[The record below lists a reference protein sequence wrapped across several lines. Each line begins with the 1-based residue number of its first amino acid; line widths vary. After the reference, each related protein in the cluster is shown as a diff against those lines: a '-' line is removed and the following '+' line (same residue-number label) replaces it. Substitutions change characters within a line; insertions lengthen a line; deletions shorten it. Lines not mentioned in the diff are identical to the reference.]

1 MKARV
6 DASPQKPS
14 NRDVANMLRRFGFEL
29 SRCER
34 LHSGYSGENYKV
46 VGKDGTH
53 AVLKLK
59 PNVSEDN
66 LKGEIRILEYLRK
79 RNFAGACTAIPMDGE
94 DKGSSKGNEYVTS
107 FKGIPY
113 CVLRYIEGVP
123 AIDLMEIA
131 LSLNENTVLR
141 NIGKELAALHS
152 VAVTPDAKL
161 RDLSTG
167 GVATAREH
175 LDGIYLEKFD
185 EGSALGEHT
194 FFKFYQEELV
204 NLIDCLNNDKLPRGI
219 IHGDPFLDNILLDEK
234 SGNFVAF
241 IDWEDTTVGPYLFDL
256 ACAII
261 GTCYSANKIRVDQER
276 FKALISGYMQR
287 RCLTKEEKA
296 HLPRFMQMIL
306 LMNCTWRFKHAYIDH
321 PDKKEDRNSH
331 VELQEKILYLKEE
344 EGMAFMKT
352 LIENVCAGRDE
363 ENVPPCV
370 KIICTVL

>member
-113 CVLRYIEGVP
+113 CVLRYMEGVP
-123 AIDLMEIA
+123 PIDFREIA

-167 GVATAREH
+167 GLVYWRNMFFILILPPTLVCRVATAREH

-261 GTCYSANKIRVDQER
+261 GTLLQCKQDKSRPGTVQSSHKRIYAEEMSDQRGKGPPSPGGRVIAHEAN
-276 FKALISGYMQR
+276 L
-287 RCLTKEEKA
+287 LTVWLGSCK
-296 HLPRFMQMIL
+296 
-306 LMNCTWRFKHAYIDH
+306 
-321 PDKKEDRNSH
+321 
-331 VELQEKILYLKEE
+331 
-344 EGMAFMKT
+344 
-352 LIENVCAGRDE
+352 
-363 ENVPPCV
+363 
-370 KIICTVL
+370 